1 MWIFTE
7 TGFVSVV
14 RKPDAPIKV
23 TVRARDRRSLLE
35 LSELAETEIVE
46 TPYADYRFRVLV
58 DDIIFKTW
66 FTTAVDML
74 DYDVYEERLAPALAR
89 HPGHH
94 RRRFARGVESGDN
107 ESVRWLHVPSWWSM
121 VKMARPGGVIHRAE
135 FWV

>member
-7 TGFVSVV
+7 TGFVSAV
-14 RKPDAPIKV
+14 RKHDAPTEV

-74 DYDVYEERLAPALAR
+74 DYDNFKNRVWETRGDEFHDALAR
-89 HPGHH
+89 VWTVMNDLQE
-94 RRRFARGVESGDN
+94 RSR
-107 ESVRWLHVPSWWSM
+107 
-121 VKMARPGGVIHRAE
+121 
-135 FWV
+135 

>member
-7 TGFVSVV
+7 TGFVSAV
-14 RKPDAPIKV
+14 RKADAPTKV

-35 LSELAETEIVE
+35 LSELTETEIVE

-74 DYDVYEERLAPALAR
+74 DYDNFKNRVWETRGDEFHDALAQVWTVMNDLQER
-89 HPGHH
+89 S
-94 RRRFARGVESGDN
+94 R
-107 ESVRWLHVPSWWSM
+107 
-121 VKMARPGGVIHRAE
+121 
-135 FWV
+135 